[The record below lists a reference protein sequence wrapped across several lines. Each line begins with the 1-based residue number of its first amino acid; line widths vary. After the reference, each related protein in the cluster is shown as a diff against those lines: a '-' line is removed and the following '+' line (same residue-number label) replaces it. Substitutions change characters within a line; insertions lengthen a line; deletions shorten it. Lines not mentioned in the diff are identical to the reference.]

1 MKQNIKKQIKDLMGI
16 LNPASSCRYQYEER
30 AGKYTLY
37 YLNAN
42 KQQIVLADSI
52 TPEQMVAVLDVLVS
66 KNDYDIPTLWPCM
79 YEDYAKQLKSASAG
93 IRSMLYNLV
102 HDVGTVWF
110 EKNPVIYVKTDDE
123 TFEPVH
129 IQSLRWED
137 ETVTPMA
144 VNIICSE
151 EYSLDDGVASE
162 TCARLLEEIVKQKL
176 FEIK

>member
-16 LNPASSCRYQYEER
+16 LNPASSYRYQYEER

-52 TPEQMVAVLDVLVS
+52 TPEQMIAVLDVLVS

-79 YEDYAKQLKSASAG
+79 YEDYAKLLKTASAG

-110 EKNPVIYVKTDDE
+110 KRNPVIYVKTKDE

-144 VNIICSE
+144 VNIIRSE
-151 EYSLDDGVASE
+151 EYSLDDGVAAE